1 MTRFRQALFPLVG
14 SAMLGACSAPS
25 PTVTPELAGAKVS
38 GSVVLASREVA
49 PPGAVL
55 KVQLVDVS
63 RADAAAL
70 VLGEQR
76 LEVSGK
82 PPPWSFEI
90 AYDPARIDPRYS
102 YAVQARLEVNGQL
115 HAINDQR
122 HAVITRGAGQ
132 RVDLVLRSVG
142 GRP

>member
-1 MTRFRQALFPLVG
+1 MIRVCAALLPMVG
-14 SAMLGACSAPS
+14 CALLSACSAPS

-38 GSVVLASREVA
+38 GSVALASGEAA

-63 RADAAAL
+63 RADSTAV

-76 LEVSGK
+76 LDVGGK
-82 PPPWSFEI
+82 PPPWAFEI
-90 AYDPARIDPRYS
+90 AYDPARIDPRS
-102 YAVQARLEVNGQL
+102 TVAVQARLEVDGQL

-122 HAVITRGAGQ
+122 YAVITRGAGL
-132 RVDLVLRSVG
+132 RADLVLRSVG
-142 GRP
+142 RRP

>member
-25 PTVTPELAGAKVS
+25 PAVAPDQLGARVY
-38 GSVVLASREVA
+38 GNVALASGAVA

-63 RADAAAL
+63 RADVAAL

-76 LEVSGK
+76 LDVSGK
-82 PPPWSFEI
+82 PPPWAFEI
-90 AYDPARIDPRYS
+90 AYDPARIDLRYS
-102 YAVQARLEVNGQL
+102 YAVQARLEIDGRL

-122 HAVITRGAGQ
+122 HAVITRGASQ
-132 RVDLVLRSVG
+132 RADLVLRSVG